1 MQSISRTQLLALQQ
15 QAHALYIVYRPRRM
29 CSISNVK
36 IILSRL
42 LDSSDPVPNDPPID
56 YRGAFALHFHCAN
69 HNVTN
74 RTATTGDRL
83 LLSLSPTLQKYV
95 ERERERAQL
104 VHKEKK
110 KKERLARGLLCIL
123 GRHHLH
129 RRPWL

>member
-1 MQSISRTQLLALQQ
+1 
-15 QAHALYIVYRPRRM
+15 
-29 CSISNVK
+29 
-36 IILSRL
+36 
-42 LDSSDPVPNDPPID
+42 VPNDPLID

-74 RTATTGDRL
+74 GTATTGDRL

-95 ERERERAQL
+95 ERERERERAQL